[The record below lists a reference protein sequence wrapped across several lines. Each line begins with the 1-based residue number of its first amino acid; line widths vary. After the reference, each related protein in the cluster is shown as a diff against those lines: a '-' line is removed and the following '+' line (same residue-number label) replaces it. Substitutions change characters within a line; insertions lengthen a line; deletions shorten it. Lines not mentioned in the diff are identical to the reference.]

1 MASRKANMQLR
12 TPTGRF
18 IGWLFVGLLLAG
30 CSDRQLSWKTHN
42 ISGLMP
48 TLDFR
53 LQTPDGRTLSG
64 KDFRGKVVMLYF
76 GYTHCKDVCPA
87 TVATSLH
94 ALRMLKN
101 KGRDVRFLFVSVD
114 PGRDTPAALKRY
126 IDAYGS
132 SSLVGLTGSQQALR
146 ALAKRYRVSYSYGPA
161 GANGNYEVNHSAAI
175 FVFDRK
181 GRVHLLMNYK
191 NGAADMA
198 HDLQQLVDG
207 GLPRNLRTGKTVSGT

>member
-1 MASRKANMQLR
+1 MHIG
-12 TPTGRF
+12 TGPWRL
-18 IGWLFVGLLLAG
+18 IGLLFVGLLLAG
-30 CSDRQLSWKTHN
+30 CSDRQLSWKTRN

-64 KDFRGKVVMLYF
+64 RDFRGKVVMLYF
-76 GYTHCKDVCPA
+76 GFTHCEDVCPA

-101 KGRDVRFLFVSVD
+101 KGRAVRFLFVSVD
-114 PGRDTPAALKRY
+114 PGRDTPPVLKRY

-132 SSLVGLTGSQQALR
+132 ASLVGLTGSQKELQ

-161 GANGNYEVNHSAAI
+161 DANGRYEVNHSAAI

-191 NGAADMA
+191 NGAAAMA

-207 GLPRNLRTGKTVSGT
+207 GTPRSLRANNAASGS